1 MGTIGENMVDR
12 DTMIVYRS
20 FYESIIE
27 LPKENQ
33 AEVWQAV
40 FELGLNFRE
49 IELEGLSKTVFRL
62 MAPIIKKNN
71 AQYINGKRPKNTE
84 PKHKRIDSEVEA
96 IEERSGSQ
104 LEANLKPID
113 SQSQAYKD
121 KEVDKDKNED
131 TSSPTPSSAQPP
143 KGRKKTKIE
152 TTKEQAILHYK
163 TESEIAIQVA
173 PAEGEK
179 YANLGREICGMKTT
193 ECPNGMVKTV
203 MRLPEQ
209 LTFEQY
215 KRLCQKFGSHDAV
228 REMLLA
234 MHNDFDRYGLDKQ
247 QSVSLIAQKWFTN
260 GKKRDAKGGFTTA
273 TSLPSAPSK
282 KEYKA

>member
-1 MGTIGENMVDR
+1 MNMAKDSFIFYREWLPLVNTLPDASRLKFYDMLSAYHSGEIPSTGDPHLDGV
-12 DTMIVYRS
+12 VQ
-20 FYESIIE
+20 F
-27 LPKENQ
+27 
-33 AEVWQAV
+33 V
-40 FELGLNFRE
+40 FKKVE
-49 IELEGLSKTVFRL
+49 
-62 MAPIIKKNN
+62 KNN
-71 AQYINGKRPKNTE
+71 LSYEKKCEKASISASMRWDANAYERTETHTNAMPSDANVKNAMLN
-84 PKHKRIDSEVEA
+84 DNDNDNVLS
-96 IEERSGSQ
+96 
-104 LEANLKPID
+104 L
-113 SQSQAYKD
+113 
-121 KEVDKDKNED
+121 
-131 TSSPTPSSAQPP
+131 SPTPSSAQPP